1 MSNTNGPNNPLAQ
14 DFSVFKKQFLSD
26 SLLVHGIKT
35 LANMKGNVIQL
46 DDALK
51 ELARTSNM
59 SAQELKSITEESF
72 RLGDAAGK
80 TGMEALSYI
89 TSASKA
95 GYDMKESLALTEE
108 ALKMSN
114 ISLSIDN
121 ASVAIEHM
129 KRILDGFGKDTSFA
143 SNINDALTSI
153 SNTGDVDFDT
163 LTAGASKLA
172 TSAGAAGM
180 SFEEMLGLLTG
191 AYEILGNMDEVTNGE
206 LTLFTNLKQSY
217 QDAENVYDILREM
230 NKIWMNLDESQ
241 KETFALSNAG
251 QEQKAVFKALMDN
264 WTAVE
269 VAASSAQKSFGAAN
283 IANAEHLDSIAGKT
297 AELQNQIQQLSM
309 ALTDSGILK
318 FFLDL
323 GTAGTG
329 ALNTITEK
337 LGALGTIATIS
348 SGYLGAKGL
357 GQHTGCDT
365 FGCEAQESSYC
376 YV

>member
-217 QDAENVYDILREM
+217 QDAENV
-230 NKIWMNLDESQ
+230 
-241 KETFALSNAG
+241 
-251 QEQKAVFKALMDN
+251 
-264 WTAVE
+264 
-269 VAASSAQKSFGAAN
+269 
-283 IANAEHLDSIAGKT
+283 
-297 AELQNQIQQLSM
+297 
-309 ALTDSGILK
+309 
-318 FFLDL
+318 
-323 GTAGTG
+323 
-329 ALNTITEK
+329 
-337 LGALGTIATIS
+337 
-348 SGYLGAKGL
+348 
-357 GQHTGCDT
+357 
-365 FGCEAQESSYC
+365 
-376 YV
+376 

>member
-1 MSNTNGPNNPLAQ
+1 
-14 DFSVFKKQFLSD
+14 
-26 SLLVHGIKT
+26 
-35 LANMKGNVIQL
+35 
-46 DDALK
+46 
-51 ELARTSNM
+51 
-59 SAQELKSITEESF
+59 
-72 RLGDAAGK
+72 
-80 TGMEALSYI
+80 
-89 TSASKA
+89 
-95 GYDMKESLALTEE
+95 
-108 ALKMSN
+108 
-114 ISLSIDN
+114 
-121 ASVAIEHM
+121 
-129 KRILDGFGKDTSFA
+129 
-143 SNINDALTSI
+143 
-153 SNTGDVDFDT
+153 
-163 LTAGASKLA
+163 
-172 TSAGAAGM
+172 
-180 SFEEMLGLLTG
+180 MLGLLTG
-191 AYEILGNMDEVTNGE
+191 AYDILGNMDEVTNGE

-251 QEQKAVFKALMDN
+251 QGQKAVFKALMDN

-269 VAASSAQKSFGAAN
+269 VAASSAQKSFGAAD

-365 FGCEAQESSYC
+365 FGCEAQESAYC

>member
-51 ELARTSNM
+51 ELAKTSNM

-163 LTAGASKLA
+163 LT
-172 TSAGAAGM
+172 T
-180 SFEEMLGLLTG
+180 
-191 AYEILGNMDEVTNGE
+191 
-206 LTLFTNLKQSY
+206 
-217 QDAENVYDILREM
+217 
-230 NKIWMNLDESQ
+230 
-241 KETFALSNAG
+241 
-251 QEQKAVFKALMDN
+251 
-264 WTAVE
+264 
-269 VAASSAQKSFGAAN
+269 
-283 IANAEHLDSIAGKT
+283 
-297 AELQNQIQQLSM
+297 
-309 ALTDSGILK
+309 
-318 FFLDL
+318 
-323 GTAGTG
+323 
-329 ALNTITEK
+329 
-337 LGALGTIATIS
+337 
-348 SGYLGAKGL
+348 
-357 GQHTGCDT
+357 
-365 FGCEAQESSYC
+365 
-376 YV
+376 

>member
-1 MSNTNGPNNPLAQ
+1 
-14 DFSVFKKQFLSD
+14 
-26 SLLVHGIKT
+26 
-35 LANMKGNVIQL
+35 
-46 DDALK
+46 
-51 ELARTSNM
+51 
-59 SAQELKSITEESF
+59 
-72 RLGDAAGK
+72 
-80 TGMEALSYI
+80 
-89 TSASKA
+89 
-95 GYDMKESLALTEE
+95 
-108 ALKMSN
+108 MSN

-329 ALNTITEK
+329 
-337 LGALGTIATIS
+337 
-348 SGYLGAKGL
+348 
-357 GQHTGCDT
+357 
-365 FGCEAQESSYC
+365 QEEH
-376 YV
+376 VLVHHRLT